1 LNPASK
7 TLDVKKLSQR
17 GRTNGPAKG
26 EWEKQMSDTSDS
38 CFEDVP
44 EQSSRRRVKVFPVG
58 ADGGTVTDEIRRL
71 MVADGRKHLLF
82 GLPYMLS
89 YFGCMA
95 IILLTDNLALEI
107 VTALVMGNQL
117 YLLFILH
124 HDCVHF
130 TACRSRRLN
139 VLLGRTYALFLVK
152 TFTATLETHKRHHAF
167 LGEPGKDPDDTFYA
181 AGIRWVWIHFW
192 QNLSWHTYLSL
203 TKYGPRVRRVV
214 VLEQLSNLAFWT
226 GVHLALHEFG
236 MLRDALFI
244 FWIPAAT
251 IILVIGPVTRAYE
264 HLPLAHYSPEDARRF
279 DIASNT
285 VTVTSRALGFLWA
298 NITYHVEH
306 HSYPRIPFYRLARA
320 HALLHSR
327 ADTPYL
333 LSPYTLYGVWKGTS
347 VVGMMKARGRA
358 ASATRTERVTT
369 QSSPKTADF

>member
-1 LNPASK
+1 M
-7 TLDVKKLSQR
+7 
-17 GRTNGPAKG
+17 GPAKVN
-26 EWEKQMSDTSDS
+26 WDKQMLNTRNSYSDD
-38 CFEDVP
+38 DVP
-44 EQSSRRRVKVFPVG
+44 EQRRRRVKVSPIG
-58 ADGGTVTDEIRRL
+58 ADSGTVADEIRRL
-71 MVADGRKHLLF
+71 AVADGGKHLLF
-82 GLPYMLS
+82 GLPYLLL
-89 YFGCMA
+89 YFGCAA
-95 IILLTDNLALEI
+95 IILLTENMALEI

-139 VLLGRTYALFLVK
+139 VLLGRMYALFLLK

-167 LGEPGKDPDDTFYA
+167 LGEPGKDPDEMFYA
-181 AGIRWVWIHFW
+181 AGIRWVWIRFW

-214 VLEQLSNLAFWT
+214 LIEQLSNLAFWA
-226 GVHLALHEFG
+226 GVHIVLAHFG
-236 MLRDALFI
+236 MLRETLFI

-251 IILVIGPVTRAYE
+251 VILVIGPVTRAYE

-285 VTVTSRALGFLWA
+285 VTVTSRMLGLFWA

-333 LSPYTLYGVWKGTS
+333 LSPYTLYGVWKGAD
-347 VVGMMKARGRA
+347 VVGILKAGGQA
-358 ASATRTERVTT
+358 AVGTRSERVTT
-369 QSSPKTADF
+369 ESSQHTVNF